1 MPRIFGRLGKTDRS
15 RGTSRAQRGGRREPR
30 DGDPASSE
38 MPADEVSELV
48 SGMDSGQRTGP
59 EVVSPGAAAVT
70 AAAQLPDAPAFRRLK
85 ESFGVAQ
92 NSAVPVG
99 SPDSGGGAGKGPRSE
114 EENRSEP
121 AGPASPERIFRS
133 EESGGW
139 AEGPESGAE
148 SASKSKEAVALESPG
163 DTAEVPDEFDEPI
176 PLFGSLPLEMADES
190 LAMPSLEPLAASPR
204 RDRPDE
210 PGPGQSL
217 SSVERDLRLLRED
230 PGDSEA
236 RQPQEGAAES
246 EVAAFLQE
254 SLGSLETEEVSLPE
268 AEPAKA
274 VEVAWRDEPEQWET
288 EDRSW
293 QELTAEWAK
302 EAAAEEGDASEFAA
316 EEGDAS
322 EVAAGEGEASRA
334 SAQED
339 KAEAAAEEQQSEP
352 VRASESAEDSKEAG
366 STEQEA
372 IAAAATEEGFRPIAP
387 DPFEEAASG
396 AAAESIEE
404 QADTAPS
411 ALSASDSFL
420 SFGGQES
427 GEAFPQIGE
436 EEANTAGVDAPTE
449 SLVGSGNDAEEGSSG
464 LRADAGPVESAEISG
479 REAEGAAAVSS
490 EDRAEEEA
498 EISGEEKAEAA
509 GDAGRH
515 PRSESAAAEGGA
527 MRESITEKVPPGA
540 PQQLEPAAPGT
551 ETVTEGAKPR
561 SLALAVAVGLAVGG
575 VALGLMLAGPG
586 YFAVLVAAICFVGI
600 AEYVTA
606 VRKSGFQPAALVM
619 LLGAGLT
626 MTATA
631 KQGLAGLGFGVAVS
645 VIASAVWYIAGIIR
659 ISPVANLAATVFG
672 YLYVAVPASVALLLL
687 GFPGGSELW
696 RGHVTFLVLT
706 SVAVD
711 VGGYLGGSR
720 FGKHFVASKISPKKS
735 LEGYLV
741 ALVFACAV
749 GAAMSIAGRIF
760 DNSFAFWTPA
770 RAAVGVGLVYLFSTA
785 GDLSESLLKRSLGV
799 KDMSGILPGHGG
811 ILDRFDS
818 LLAAVPAFWIYLH
831 VIGSI

>member
-1 MPRIFGRLGKTDRS
+1 MPRIFGRLGRAGRS
-15 RGTSRAQRGGRREPR
+15 RGASRAQQGGRREPK

-38 MPADEVSELV
+38 MPADGGSELV
-48 SGMDSGQRTGP
+48 SGMDSGQRSGP
-59 EVVSPGAAAVT
+59 EVVSPAAAAVT

-92 NSAVPVG
+92 DSAVPVG
-99 SPDSGGGAGKGPRSE
+99 SPDSGGGAEKGPRSE
-114 EENRSEP
+114 EEGGNELAS
-121 AGPASPERIFRS
+121 ATSPEKILGS
-133 EESGGW
+133 DEPGGW

-148 SASKSKEAVALESPG
+148 STPKSEEAVALKSPG
-163 DTAEVPDEFDEPI
+163 GTPEAPDEFDEPI

-190 LAMPSLEPLAASPR
+190 MAMPSLEPLPASPG
-204 RDRPDE
+204 RDRSDE
-210 PGPGQSL
+210 PGPGESL
-217 SSVERDLRLLRED
+217 SSVERDLSLLREY
-230 PGDSEA
+230 PGDSGA
-236 RQPQEGAAES
+236 RQHREGAAES

-293 QELTAEWAK
+293 QELTAEWVK
-302 EAAAEEGDASEFAA
+302 EAAV

-322 EVAAGEGEASRA
+322 EVAAEDDGANRA
-334 SAQED
+334 PVRED
-339 KAEAAAEEQQSEP
+339 TAEAAAEEQRSEQ
-352 VRASESAEDSKEAG
+352 VRVSELEEESQEAG
-366 STEQEA
+366 PTEPDA
-372 IAAAATEEGFRPIAP
+372 IAAVATEEGLRPLAP

-396 AAAESIEE
+396 PASESIEE
-404 QADTAPS
+404 RAEA
-411 ALSASDSFL
+411 ALSALTASDSSL

-427 GEAFPQIGE
+427 GEAFPERGE
-436 EEANTAGVDAPTE
+436 AETDTAGVGAPTE
-449 SLVGSGNDAEEGSSG
+449 SLVESGNDAEEGGSA
-464 LRADAGPVESAEISG
+464 LRADVGPAEST
-479 REAEGAAAVSS
+479 
-490 EDRAEEEA
+490 
-498 EISGEEKAEAA
+498 EISGEEEAKAA
-509 GDAGRH
+509 GDSDGRTG
-515 PRSESAAAEGGA
+515 SESAPAEDGA
-527 MRESITEKVPPGA
+527 MQESITEKAPPGA
-540 PQQLEPAAPGT
+540 PQQLEPEAPSV
-551 ETVTEGAKPR
+551 ETVKEGAKPR
-561 SLALAVAVGLAVGG
+561 SLGLAIAVGLLVGG

-586 YFAVLVAAICFVGI
+586 YFAVLVAAVCFIGI

-626 MTATA
+626 MVATA

-645 VIASAVWYIAGIIR
+645 LIASAIWYVAGIIR

-672 YLYVAVPASVALLLL
+672 YLYVAIPASVALLLL

-696 RGHVTFLVLT
+696 RGHLTFLVLT

-720 FGKHFVASKISPKKS
+720 FGKRFVASKISPKKS

-741 ALVFACAV
+741 ALVFASAV
-749 GAAMSIAGRIF
+749 GAGMSIAGRIF
-760 DNSFAFWTPA
+760 DNSLAFWTPA
-770 RAAVGVGLVYLFSTA
+770 RAAVGVGLVYLFSAA

-799 KDMSGILPGHGG
+799 KDMSAILPGHGG

-831 VIGSI
+831 VVGSI